1 MKNNYVKKNKIMN
14 VEQQKKIDIAINIM
28 QQIKNNNPRI
38 GGSCCLFVLGLKDD
52 FNDVDIIV
60 DTIDGI
66 EFDYPI
72 IPLQHPKRLNRTIKY
87 DIDGIEIDISESL
100 FKENDTFMKYDIQF
114 ELPSR
119 VIKARK
125 LIDDYIKENY

>member
-1 MKNNYVKKNKIMN
+1 MQKNKIMN
-14 VEQQKKIDIAINIM
+14 VEQKKKFDIAINIM

-52 FNDVDIIV
+52 FNDIDIIV

-66 EFDYPI
+66 QFDYPI

-114 ELPSR
+114 ELPNR

>member
-1 MKNNYVKKNKIMN
+1 MN
-14 VEQQKKIDIAINIM
+14 IEQKKKIDIAVSIM
-28 QQIKNNNPRI
+28 QQIKDNNPRI

-66 EFDYPI
+66 QFDYPL

-87 DIDGIEIDISESL
+87 DINGIEIDISESL
-100 FKENDTFMKYDIQF
+100 FKENDTFMKNDIQF

>member
-1 MKNNYVKKNKIMN
+1 MN
-14 VEQQKKIDIAINIM
+14 IEQKKKIDIAVSIM
-28 QQIKNNNPRI
+28 QQIKDNNPRI

-66 EFDYPI
+66 QLDYPI

-87 DIDGIEIDISESL
+87 DINGIEIDISESL
-100 FKENDTFMKYDIQF
+100 FKENDTFMKNDIQF

>member
-1 MKNNYVKKNKIMN
+1 
-14 VEQQKKIDIAINIM
+14 M

-66 EFDYPI
+66 QFDYPI

-87 DIDGIEIDISESL
+87 EINGIEIDISESL

-114 ELPSR
+114 ELPNR

>member
-1 MKNNYVKKNKIMN
+1 MN
-14 VEQQKKIDIAINIM
+14 IEQKKKFDTAINIM
-28 QQIKNNNPRI
+28 RQIKNNNPRI

-52 FNDVDIIV
+52 FNDIDIIV

-66 EFDYPI
+66 QFDYPI

-100 FKENDTFMKYDIQF
+100 FKENDTFIKYDIQF